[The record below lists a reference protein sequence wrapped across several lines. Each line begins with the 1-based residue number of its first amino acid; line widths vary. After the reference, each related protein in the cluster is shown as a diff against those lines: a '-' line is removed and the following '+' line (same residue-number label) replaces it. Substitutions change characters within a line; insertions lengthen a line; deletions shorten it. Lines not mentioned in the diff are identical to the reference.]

1 MVGAPGEITNRGGD
15 RLRHLTT
22 TLRAS
27 QLIYELVITSPGLLP
42 PIIFHNAWEAS
53 GERGLSA
60 GGGGRQEKAHQG
72 LPRGWLSFPLWVAVG
87 RSCHVPMEVG
97 RTMCLAWKEDRPQGG
112 RPGPPWFRA
121 E

>member
-1 MVGAPGEITNRGGD
+1 MVGAPGEITNRGVA

-60 GGGGRQEKAHQG
+60 GGGAGRRPTSRFPVAGCLSRCGSLWGAVATCPWRWAG
-72 LPRGWLSFPLWVAVG
+72 LCAWPGKKTPG
-87 RSCHVPMEVG
+87 R
-97 RTMCLAWKEDRPQGG
+97 
-112 RPGPPWFRA
+112 
-121 E
+121 